1 MSELIEKVEK
11 VLARTTSDFFSLP
24 ADLPQAHLHKA
35 QAVAAIAAVAEWMI
49 DEFGY
54 QAEMIEVKE
63 AISAALR
70 AAGEKVGTHGTPELD
85 EDARKLEAMGQD
97 PGATF
102 VTDPAPVCEWKP
114 IETAPKDGT
123 EFIVFRDDAGV
134 FAARYVEPS
143 NDDGEMFL
151 ASMYGEDLTGDMMP
165 THWMPLPPPP
175 EAKD

>member
-1 MSELIEKVEK
+1 MTTDIKELVDRLTLNVPCFGSKGNKRKKLCGDDGGLCPECRKKQDAANALEEMAGEVERLRIEKVAGGHAES
-11 VLARTTSDFFSLP
+11 VPEEVESFSRTP
-24 ADLPQAHLHKA
+24 AA
-35 QAVAAIAAVAEWMI
+35 
-49 DEFGY
+49 
-54 QAEMIEVKE
+54 
-63 AISAALR
+63 
-70 AAGEKVGTHGTPELD
+70 
-85 EDARKLEAMGQD
+85 
-97 PGATF
+97 
-102 VTDPAPVCEWKP
+102 DPAPVCEWKP

-175 EAKD
+175 EAKE